1 MVLEG
6 RTAVV
11 TGAASGI
18 GKGVATALA
27 DAGARV
33 AILDRDGDA
42 ARRAA
47 EEIAA
52 ASGREALAIPCDV
65 RSSAEVQHC
74 FDDAEQ
80 RLGQIDIVVCAAG
93 VREVADSL
101 DLAPEAW
108 DQTIAVDLSGTF
120 YCAQA
125 GAKAMT
131 RAGGGSIVTIS
142 SVSGLV
148 GEARRPAYCAAK
160 HGVIGLTKAL
170 ATDLAKHRIRVNAI
184 CPGLIRTPLTEPYFA
199 DESFA
204 AGLAAA
210 VPLGMAGVPRQIGDV
225 AVFLASEKADYIT
238 GVALPVDGGF
248 LADKPF
254 APPGSGSY
262 FGTTEA

>member
-6 RTAVV
+6 RAAVV

-18 GKGVATALA
+18 GRGVAAALA
-27 DAGARV
+27 TAGARV
-33 AILDRDGDA
+33 AILDRDEAA
-42 ARRAA
+42 ARRTA
-47 EEIAA
+47 EEIT
-52 ASGREALAIPCDV
+52 ASGGPKAFAIACDV
-65 RSSAEVQHC
+65 RASADVQRC
-74 FDDAEQ
+74 FDDAED
-80 RLGQIDIVVCAAG
+80 RMGRIDVVVCAAG

-101 DLAPEAW
+101 ELAPEAW

-120 YCAQA
+120 YCCQA

-131 RAGGGSIVTIS
+131 RAGGGSILTIS

-148 GEARRPAYCAAK
+148 GEAQRPAYCAAK

-204 AGLAAA
+204 AGLSAA
-210 VPLGMAGVPRQIGDV
+210 VPLGTAGEPRHIGDV
-225 AVFLASEKADYIT
+225 AVFLASDKAEYIT

-254 APPGSGSY
+254 APPGSSAY
-262 FGTTEA
+262 FGATEA